1 MVDFLM
7 IVSSIASVTAYMIR
21 SKSVLNSVKS
31 IQNNP
36 YEIVHFY
43 SALDWANWE
52 DASIAVVC
60 DVNPGINPFPLLA
73 RPWNRRWPDFLTFT
87 ACKKSRLGLEKG
99 KKAHCVSNRCKEL
112 FKRKKYFGV
121 RCTLTLMLFSCFY
134 LSVSL

>member
-52 DASIAVVC
+52 DASIAVV
-60 DVNPGINPFPLLA
+60 IFMATLKLLNLI
-73 RPWNRRWPDFLTFT
+73 RFKVHLTP
-87 ACKKSRLGLEKG
+87 
-99 KKAHCVSNRCKEL
+99 
-112 FKRKKYFGV
+112 KYFF
-121 RCTLTLMLFSCFY
+121 RLNKYLHLFETQCAF
-134 LSVSL
+134 